1 MPHKY
6 SLEEISNTLFSA
18 VLSDV
23 LDSMGITGQVVAP
36 MLRPLS
42 PDMRVVGY
50 ARTARGATVNYPPKQ
65 PYGKLLASIDSL
77 TDRDV
82 LLISLEPTSVSAMF
96 GGLLATAVQ
105 VAGGRGVIVDGNVRD
120 AKEIERL
127 QMPTFMR
134 GFMPLDSFGRD
145 EVVEVDGP
153 ITIAGVLVHPGDLV
167 LADYDGIV
175 VVPSRVEEEV
185 LEAAFQKVAG
195 EGEVR
200 HALRSG
206 MSTAQAFEQFGI
218 L

>member
-1 MPHKY
+1 MPHTH
-6 SLEEISNTLFSA
+6 SLEEISSTLFSA
-18 VLSDV
+18 VLSDI
-23 LDSMGITGQVVAP
+23 LDSLGITGQVAAP
-36 MLRPLS
+36 LLRPLH
-42 PDMRVVGY
+42 PDMRMVGY
-50 ARTARGATVNYPPKQ
+50 ARTARAASVNRPPVQ
-65 PYGKLLASIDSL
+65 PYGKLLSSIDSL

-120 AKEIERL
+120 SLEIQRL
-127 QMPTFMR
+127 EMPTFMR
-134 GFMPLDSFGRD
+134 GLMPLDSFGRD

-153 ITIAGVLVHPGDLV
+153 IVIAGVLVHPGDLV
-167 LADYDGIV
+167 LADYDGV
-175 VVPSRVEEEV
+175 VVIPQDVEDEV
-185 LEAAFQKVAG
+185 LDAAFRKVAG

-200 HALRSG
+200 QALRSG

>member
-6 SLEEISNTLFSA
+6 SLEEISSTLFSA

-23 LDSMGITGQVVAP
+23 LDSLGITGQVAAP
-36 MLRPLS
+36 TLRPLN

-50 ARTARGATVNYPPKQ
+50 ARTARAATVNHPPKQ
-65 PYGKLLASIDSL
+65 PYGKLLSSIDSL

-127 QMPTFMR
+127 QLPTFMR
-134 GFMPLDSFGRD
+134 GLIPLDSFGRD

-153 ITIAGVLVHPGDLV
+153 IAIAGVLVHPGDLV

-175 VVPSRVEEEV
+175 VVPGRVEDEV
-185 LEAAFQKVAG
+185 LEAAFLKVAD
-195 EGEVR
+195 EGEMR